1 MKYLARY
8 FAYEKR
14 LAKAVTSANKRC
26 LRACGAYVRKIA
38 RDFVKHRSDPNKAS
52 EPLHSPYDHFGLK
65 KSIIFGADEH
75 AAYIGPKLIRDGLS
89 NVARLH
95 EFGGVARVRD
105 IDPHLWNGVEVGDEA
120 PVVETRKRKSDPVL
134 RHDTRSDPK
143 TGKKVVWIKIANK
156 SQAEHSTR
164 LYRRMAKAENAW
176 KQVSYSPR
184 PYMAPALSKA
194 LPHLPAVWKNSIKE

>member
-52 EPLHSPYDHFGLK
+52 LPLHSPYDHFGLK

-75 AAYIGPKLIRDGLS
+75 AAYIGPRLIRDGLA

-105 IDPHLWNGVEVGDEA
+105 VDPELWDGVEVGDVA
-120 PVVETRKRKSDPVL
+120 PVTVTNKRKSDHVV
-134 RHDTRSDPK
+134 RNDFRNDPK
-143 TGKKVVWIKIANK
+143 TDKKVVWIKIANK
-156 SQAEHSTR
+156 AQAKHSSR
-164 LYRRMAKAENAW
+164 LYRRMAKAQDAW
-176 KQVSYSPR
+176 KQVTYPPR